1 MSSLFTPE
9 FPPTDILYI
18 STGKPQNPC
27 LTMHYQRLDASQDSS
42 VAKLMQQLFDEIAQ
56 ELPFEGWGE

>member
-1 MSSLFTPE
+1 
-9 FPPTDILYI
+9 
-18 STGKPQNPC
+18 
-27 LTMHYQRLDASQDSS
+27 MHYQGLDAFQDSS